1 MIGCENKTVI
11 EPLLLTARE
20 AAKAL
25 NICERT
31 LYSLTKAGELPVVRI
46 GRAVRY
52 NVQDIKDFIEKKSSE
67 NSKKTA

>member
-1 MIGCENKTVI
+1 MNDTMKQTV
-11 EPLLLTARE
+11 PRLLLSSRE
-20 AAKAL
+20 AAKTL

-52 NVQDIKDFIEKKSSE
+52 SLDDLKDWIRKNSEKS
-67 NSKKTA
+67 A